1 MEFINYYRLFEEKP
15 RKLCDPQNN
24 PEDAVYAQK
33 DEALLPATF
42 DMHPDPKKYDRDREQ
57 QWTVCCSAV
66 TKKGRIFF
74 NYFSSCEHASEDAGI
89 YNMVMCSD
97 DHGQSFRNL
106 FVLESP
112 VPERVRIFD
121 MRLWT
126 DEQGRLWMFWNQCFG
141 IYDGRFGVW
150 ASRCDDPDGEALV
163 FSAPKR
169 ICDGVLCR
177 YPIVTKDGS
186 WLIPTSIWDPRSLQG
201 IGSELGE
208 RVTIANW
215 QPEDLGVSV
224 YRSVDQGESYEKIA
238 SGIRFPYSVFDEPGM
253 VEKNDGS
260 LWMWIRGMNC
270 IAEVF
275 SYDGGYTW
283 TEPRM
288 SSKYFV
294 PNSRFE
300 LGRLKSGNLL
310 LLQNYKPRFP
320 SLWWGRNNLTAL
332 LSRDD
337 GETWEGVLM
346 LDEREGTEQPG
357 YTQADDGTIYIS
369 YGRAP
374 GIAGEGLMAI
384 ITEEDILAGKL
395 VNPNSRLRVLAGKA
409 RGMRL
414 RPDYAELCEFARK
427 AGVEM

>member
-1 MEFINYYRLFEEKP
+1 MAINYFELFEERP
-15 RKLCDPQNN
+15 RKLCDPLNN
-24 PEDAVYAQK
+24 PEDAIYAQK
-33 DEALLPATF
+33 DEALLPATL
-42 DMHPDPKKYDRDREQ
+42 DMHPDPRKYDRDREQ

-74 NYFSSCEHASEDAGI
+74 NYFSSCEHSSEDAGI
-89 YNMVMCSD
+89 YNMVLCSD
-97 DHGQSFRNL
+97 DNGHSFRNC

-126 DEQGRLWMFWNQCFG
+126 DDQGRLWMFWNQCFG

-150 ASRCDDPDGEALV
+150 AARCDDPDGEALV

-169 ICDGVLCR
+169 ICDGILCR
-177 YPIVTKDGS
+177 YPIVTKEGH
-186 WLIPTSIWDPRSLQG
+186 WLIPTAIWDPRSLQG

-310 LLQNYKPRFP
+310 LLQNYKPKLP
-320 SLWWGRNNLTAL
+320 SPWWGRNNLTAL

-337 GETWEGVLM
+337 GETWEGILM

-357 YTQADDGTIYIS
+357 YTQTDDGTIYIS

-374 GIAGEGLMAI
+374 GVAGEGLMAI

-395 VNPNSRLRVLAGKA
+395 VNPNSRLRVLAGKC

-414 RPDYAELCEFARK
+414 RPDYDELCEFARK
-427 AGVEM
+427 NGIEM